1 MMCAAH
7 LHVATNSGGAEVT
20 FDTEQQT
27 DIIYTIP
34 HHSVDGYLLK
44 NKSVYVRLSL
54 TVTLRHTEELHLK
67 LVLLV
72 CDNRCF

>member
-27 DIIYTIP
+27 DIIL
-34 HHSVDGYLLK
+34 HHTSPQ
-44 NKSVYVRLSL
+44 R
-54 TVTLRHTEELHLK
+54 
-67 LVLLV
+67 
-72 CDNRCF
+72 

>member
-27 DIIYTIP
+27 DIICTTP
-34 HHSVDGYLLK
+34 HHGVDGYLIK
-44 NKSVYVRLSL
+44 KQICVHAPFSHCN
-54 TVTLRHTEELHLK
+54 TQTH
-67 LVLLV
+67 
-72 CDNRCF
+72 